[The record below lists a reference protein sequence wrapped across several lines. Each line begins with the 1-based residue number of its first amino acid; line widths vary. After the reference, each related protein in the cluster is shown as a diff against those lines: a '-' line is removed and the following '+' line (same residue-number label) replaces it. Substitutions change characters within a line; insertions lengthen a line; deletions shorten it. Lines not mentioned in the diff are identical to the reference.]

1 MKTFEIEFRRESY
14 VVLTVEADTEE
25 QAEEMAW
32 KQLEQDG
39 YGDDGACTLE
49 INSIEEQEQA

>member
-32 KQLEQDG
+32 KQLYEE
-39 YGDDGACTLE
+39 YRGAKAGWE
-49 INSIEEQEQA
+49 IFHMEQA